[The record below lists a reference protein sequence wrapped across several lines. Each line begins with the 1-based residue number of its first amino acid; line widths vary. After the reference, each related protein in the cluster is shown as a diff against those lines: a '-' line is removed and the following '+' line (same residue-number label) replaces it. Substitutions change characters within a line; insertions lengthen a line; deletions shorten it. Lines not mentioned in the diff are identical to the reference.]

1 MFGLP
6 YCLYRLPGAACV
18 EPRHSCFRCKWWT
31 SPLKSCGGSG
41 KWLPLSAPIGGGQ
54 GSNRHFSGEHEKV
67 IRTYYGEMMEN
78 YDSPIFTTEFGV
90 YHGVLRFSDPESG
103 SYFQSENT
111 HGQREDPS
119 SLRKSFS
126 RRRPGI
132 ERPTHVIHVIV
143 RGLYSTSCKLSNG
156 KKCQGKMLNFRWVS
170 CCSAARRLGD
180 RPGRRETSAL
190 MPKPSLLSQNP
201 RSASIA

>member
-1 MFGLP
+1 M
-6 YCLYRLPGAACV
+6 V
-18 EPRHSCFRCKWWT
+18 
-31 SPLKSCGGSG
+31 
-41 KWLPLSAPIGGGQ
+41 
-54 GSNRHFSGEHEKV
+54 
-67 IRTYYGEMMEN
+67 EN

-90 YHGVLRFSDPESG
+90 HHGVLRFSNPESG

-143 RGLYSTSCKLSNG
+143 RGFYSTSCKLSNG
-156 KKCQGKMLNFRWVS
+156 KKCHGKVLNFRWVS

-180 RPGRRETSAL
+180 RPGGRETSAL